1 MQLAEFLSLH
11 ATALTTRILAQFT
24 PRYTPTAAA
33 RQQLAI
39 AGWKRPLFA
48 AQLDTV
54 AAATCGL
61 RTMPTLGLAAEPGF
75 GKTCT
80 TLAIARSLGCRRLL
94 VLCPPIWWKNGV
106 KKRAA
111 VWT

>member
-39 AGWKRPLFA
+39 AGWKRPFVRSSTRYRRGGDLC
-48 AQLDTV
+48 V
-54 AAATCGL
+54 AHDVHVGSG
-61 RTMPTLGLAAEPGF
+61 R
-75 GKTCT
+75 
-80 TLAIARSLGCRRLL
+80 
-94 VLCPPIWWKNGV
+94 
-106 KKRAA
+106 
-111 VWT
+111 